1 LLAISVEKS
10 EYTHTKTIGGKNMKR
25 ITWIEDLKANGNF
38 KLSQYGLN
46 HTTYW
51 AYNDSLEAENE
62 TLDFGDVIWEQ
73 DIEEIIAFCKNNG
86 FKEITIS
93 STFSSLIPTLAKFE
107 ELGCKMAGLT
117 KVNRRFK
124 DMITGERE
132 QTPAIRIIIK

>member
-1 LLAISVEKS
+1 MGI
-10 EYTHTKTIGGKNMKR
+10 YTYQNNRRQADMKK
-25 ITWIEDLKANGNF
+25 INWIEDLKASGNF

-73 DIEEIIAFCKNNG
+73 DIEEIIAFCKDNG

-93 STFSSLIPTLAKFE
+93 STFSSLITILAKFE
-107 ELGCKMAGLT
+107 ELGCKMDGLT
-117 KVNRRFK
+117 KVNKRFK
-124 DMITGERE
+124 ESNGERE
-132 QTPAIRIIIK
+132 QIPALRMIIK

>member
-1 LLAISVEKS
+1 
-10 EYTHTKTIGGKNMKR
+10 MKK
-25 ITWIEDLKANGNF
+25 INWIEDLKASGNF

-73 DIEEIIAFCKNNG
+73 DIEEIIAFCKDNG

-93 STFSSLIPTLAKFE
+93 STF
-107 ELGCKMAGLT
+107 
-117 KVNRRFK
+117 
-124 DMITGERE
+124 
-132 QTPAIRIIIK
+132 